1 MVAAD
6 ILYSELVFS
15 SQVIL
20 NLSTEVSII
29 ISAAIAILYTLFG
42 GLISVAYTDV
52 MQGNFALLNLF
63 VAEVHESETKL

>member
-15 SQVIL
+15 PQVIL

-52 MQGNFALLNLF
+52 MQGNFALLKTF
-63 VAEVHESETKL
+63 VAEVADTKLRT